1 MKFGEKSNL
10 YKLPKWE
17 QFYLPYDRLKVLLK
31 RASNS
36 SPRDFTDFESCFTA
50 SIGVVEDFF
59 WQHYVFLHEKES
71 NICRHY
77 SLDKYGSE
85 VLQAV
90 HPLALQDAGPYY
102 SQLYDDYL
110 ELQLFARWNQEASE
124 RILNKL
130 KETDSEIFESF
141 QNKDISMSW
150 SFFYQTHLSLMGPK
164 RLESLPMK
172 DISKPWNR
180 FHHEVLCL
188 LSIEELPVRMVNIDT
203 PHRQPNS
210 NAFTPKDQSTGPSIP
225 SDPERTVEIKVSSNP
240 SDASTSRV
248 VEITPTLLQQLDI
261 PLSPERFQNAVQGK
275 SARIPGVRDLFRL
288 AIHCGAWKCANFL
301 LESGFVAKIPEE
313 DCLEGS
319 CEHRDDQGEYCEN
332 KVWDQEEHLHSLLQ
346 VICEGPTPLGGSKDS
361 RQSVYQVIEEETH
374 LFHQLLQHVGPRGQ
388 HFLQNPDEMVGRLPL
403 HSCSESGSFE
413 MCSLMEKFSQGY
425 EKGSSAAFAKLIM
438 TKDFEGFT
446 PLQLAVISGHV
457 EIVQLYISI
466 LKEQA
471 SADQSTFRSILSSI
485 LLQAVHLQNDAMFHF
500 IATKDV
506 DITHQSSYNGE
517 TALHVAARLGRED
530 YVRELLK
537 IARRQIVCIDRP
549 DSVREWTPLFVASAN
564 GNLPLIELFIQAGA
578 DKTRT
583 DHAGWTAQ
591 EHAAYRGHLVVADKL
606 RPSEAIETPKLLHSV
621 VPEAQKVDLPPDS
634 AVFVLTL
641 GPMQQNRRAVDKD
654 FEMLQQK
661 FTDAALSIEILS
673 SSKSHIFR
681 YPFLD
686 DIASHTMSFS
696 SRDPDRAYVEFRLW
710 GATSTN
716 GTKGVLLGS
725 GAATLHEDR
734 SCFGNG
740 QNHGNEKYLQLGENT
755 IGSFL
760 SAAKHGA
767 THVEFGR
774 SASPPHEFGLTWSSE
789 SGTDIPIHDLTYQQF
804 MYASN
809 VQSPRGDPLSMLGKV
824 QSPHETP
831 PLARSR
837 ARSLTGD
844 EEKGAKEVQDRMQ
857 FTVDYQA
864 KGFKPNTRGHFIQ
877 DTFATLEEALLEVP
891 EDVGFN
897 IEIKYPRIHEALGA
911 GVSPISHDLNTFID
925 TILATIERCTSSSS
939 TPSPRPI
946 VLTSFTPEVCIL
958 LAHKQRAFPILF
970 ITNGGKQPVEDHDVR
985 AQSVRSAVRFAR
997 QWGLDGVVFAADVF
1011 GICPG
1016 LIRRVKSKGLR
1027 CGSYGGANGDV
1038 EAVEKQVR
1046 AGIDVLITDRVGL
1059 QQPQTFV
1066 DWWRSGNACRGNSR
1080 IHGKSQAQVLA
1091 NLLN

>member
-1 MKFGEKSNL
+1 
-10 YKLPKWE
+10 
-17 QFYLPYDRLKVLLK
+17 
-31 RASNS
+31 
-36 SPRDFTDFESCFTA
+36 
-50 SIGVVEDFF
+50 
-59 WQHYVFLHEKES
+59 
-71 NICRHY
+71 
-77 SLDKYGSE
+77 
-85 VLQAV
+85 
-90 HPLALQDAGPYY
+90 
-102 SQLYDDYL
+102 
-110 ELQLFARWNQEASE
+110 
-124 RILNKL
+124 
-130 KETDSEIFESF
+130 
-141 QNKDISMSW
+141 
-150 SFFYQTHLSLMGPK
+150 
-164 RLESLPMK
+164 
-172 DISKPWNR
+172 
-180 FHHEVLCL
+180 
-188 LSIEELPVRMVNIDT
+188 MVNIDT

-734 SCFGNG
+734 SCFGSQRESLIREHSVNMLSNFTMSFIGSISFTYVRIDPFPGLSAPTPSHAWDSVQIHGHRGNG

-767 THVEFGR
+767 THVEVYVQVTRDLVPVLFHDF
-774 SASPPHEFGLTWSSE
+774 SLSE

-1059 QQPQTFV
+1059 V
-1066 DWWRSGNACRGNSR
+1066 REVVERVGAEGGRG
-1080 IHGKSQAQVLA
+1080 
-1091 NLLN
+1091 